1 MHVTTRILGARV
13 GLRVLCTS
21 GDESRRRIGNA
32 PIGTHILPPLINPGQ
47 DVDEVERSEVHGH
60 VVGLS
65 TLQVYISLVRPK
77 WISRRSP
84 ALLLV
89 VLLLVVVA
97 LSRPPLLQRQGDD
110 RLYLR
115 PPRAPRDLVQFA
127 VELVGLVERA
137 PLRAVVVRV
146 PLARRVPRGL
156 IDASPG
162 DGVVRFDRFPR
173 PRPMDGDPAVVLRS
187 NTCPEKS

>member
-1 MHVTTRILGARV
+1 MTSCSGTIQPVAAGIPTHRIRHF
-13 GLRVLCTS
+13 RY
-21 GDESRRRIGNA
+21 A
-32 PIGTHILPPLINPGQ
+32 PRWKATG
-47 DVDEVERSEVHGH
+47 
-60 VVGLS
+60 
-65 TLQVYISLVRPK
+65 
-77 WISRRSP
+77 
-84 ALLLV
+84 
-89 VLLLVVVA
+89 
-97 LSRPPLLQRQGDD
+97 
-110 RLYLR
+110 LYLR

-137 PLRAVVVRV
+137 QLRAVVVRV

-162 DGVVRFDRFPR
+162 DGVVRFDRFPC